1 MPNQLTALIPTV
13 HAGATWFMTGL
24 IWFVQI
30 VHYPLMGA
38 VPSDTFPA
46 FENAHQRRTTWVVG
60 PVMLVEAS
68 SAVLLLWLPHGD
80 FAGTTLRW
88 SGLALLAL
96 IWASTFALQVPL
108 HAKLAM
114 GFDRAVWRQLL
125 ATNWLR
131 TIAWTFRGIIAVLFL
146 RSK

>member
-1 MPNQLTALIPTV
+1 MSDQLAALIPMV
-13 HAGATWFMTGL
+13 HAGATLFMTGL

-30 VHYPLMGA
+30 VHYPLIGAVSAGA
-38 VPSDTFPA
+38 VPA
-46 FENAHQRRTTWVVG
+46 YEKAHQRRTTWVVG
-60 PVMLVEAS
+60 PVMLLEAI
-68 SAVLLLWLPHGD
+68 SAVLLLWLPHGE
-80 FAGTTLRW
+80 FSGMTLRW

-114 GFDRAVWRQLL
+114 GFDRDVWQRLV

-131 TIAWTFRGIIAVLFL
+131 TCAWSVRGIIALVFL
-146 RSK
+146 K